1 MIEHDDAVGNGEA
14 PKEIGPS
21 GTRRSPE
28 LSGDVRRTPMDSFS
42 RFRAGAGHGWSQCC
56 FRFEVPVMPG
66 LVPDIQIFGVDSA
79 P

>member
-28 LSGDVRRTPMDSFS
+28 L
-42 RFRAGAGHGWSQCC
+42 
-56 FRFEVPVMPG
+56 
-66 LVPDIQIFGVDSA
+66 
-79 P
+79 